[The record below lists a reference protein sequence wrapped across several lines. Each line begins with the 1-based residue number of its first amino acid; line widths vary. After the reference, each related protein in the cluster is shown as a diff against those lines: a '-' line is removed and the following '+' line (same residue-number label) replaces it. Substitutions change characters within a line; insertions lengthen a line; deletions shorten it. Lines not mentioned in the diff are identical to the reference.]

1 MTKLRS
7 VVCKMFIRFNDDES
21 IESFRTLLFSVS
33 FVAFLVNE
41 SNTYFSIQSVAIETI
56 TFRNSLRNFIE

>member
-1 MTKLRS
+1 M
-7 VVCKMFIRFNDDES
+7 NS

-56 TFRNSLRNFIE
+56 TFRNSLRNLLNDIILYTFRVKQTLSN